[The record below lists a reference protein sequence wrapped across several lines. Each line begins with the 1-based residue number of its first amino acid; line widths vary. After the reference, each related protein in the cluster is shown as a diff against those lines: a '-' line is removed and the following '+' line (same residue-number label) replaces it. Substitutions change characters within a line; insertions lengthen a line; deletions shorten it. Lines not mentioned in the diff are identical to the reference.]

1 MEFLKL
7 LYKYWM
13 KFAKALGKIQAAI
26 LLFFIYFLGVGVMA
40 VIAFIFR
47 KDFLD
52 KRFTDKETFWGD
64 RAPDATDLESCKR
77 QF

>member
-7 LYKYWM
+7 LYRYWM

-26 LLFFIYFLGVGVMA
+26 LLFFIYYLVVGPIA

-52 KRFTDKETFWGD
+52 KKFADKETFWGD
-64 RAPDATDLESCKR
+64 RSPDAIDLESCKR